1 MKNFKSYLT
10 ENAKDHVYVI
20 KFAME
25 PTKEQIDIIE
35 SWLQRFELRNSS
47 KLAVVEHD
55 TKDFIDVP
63 NRKMFAFEV
72 TLGTPVSQYILLQDL
87 KTAANISEKYMVV
100 RSALE
105 PIEQYAS
112 MDSWNRM
119 EDALAKDKGLVP
131 AARLST
137 DRVHQA
143 AEAPRIAA
151 PFGDEYNKK
160 FLSYLASVADSRPN
174 NVVTPSAPLFDWI
187 NEDIS
192 PGEPHQDTADF
203 NAHIK
208 GPKPVSKGK
217 DTPPVEKDMTFSHG
231 ALSDNTIPRVKY
243 FQNTKTGKKQQV
255 IKPVRKV

>member
-1 MKNFKSYLT
+1 MKNFKNYLT
-10 ENAKDHVYVI
+10 ESAKDHVYVI

-25 PTKEQIDIIE
+25 PTNEQIDIIE
-35 SWLQRFELRNSS
+35 SWLKRFELKTSTKVTVIEN
-47 KLAVVEHD
+47 D
-55 TKDFIDVP
+55 NKDFIDVP
-63 NRKMFAFEV
+63 NRKVFAFEV

-87 KTAANISEKYMVV
+87 KTAANISEKYMIV

-105 PIEQYAS
+105 PIEQYAEI
-112 MDSWNRM
+112 DTWNRM
-119 EDALAKDKGLVP
+119 QDAVAKDKGLIP

-137 DRVHQA
+137 DRVYPA
-143 AEAPRIAA
+143 AEAPRIAS

-160 FLSYLASVADSRPN
+160 FLSYLASVASSRTDN
-174 NVVTPSAPLFDWI
+174 IVTPSSPLFDWI

-217 DTPPVEKDMTFSHG
+217 DTPPVEKGMTVSHG
-231 ALSDNTIPRVKY
+231 ALSDNTIPHVKY

-255 IKPVRKV
+255 ANPVRKV